1 MVSFLQGDLFV
12 EFVMSENDFII
23 DDVNE
28 DIGVN
33 IEVDK
38 DVDII

>member
-1 MVSFLQGDLFV
+1 M
-12 EFVMSENDFII
+12 MSENDFII

-28 DIGVN
+28 DIGEN